1 MIEEFIKNNKP
12 FMIARLGATEA
23 KAVIYPTLN
32 WFLKKIFKKIIFDR
46 MFKWSGF
53 FPVNEESIIKF
64 SNIYK
69 DDLKL
74 IDVLASWRIEEK
86 LIFEAKNIKRKIN
99 LEELE
104 PYLNKNPWTYALK
117 GKKVLVIH
125 PFASTIHSQ
134 YLRREKIFS
143 DKNILPKFELTTI
156 KAIQS
161 LSGENKNYSSWFDAL
176 NFLKNEIDKK
186 QKEFDVALIGCGAYG
201 LPLAAHV
208 KRKGKI
214 GIHMGGCLQIL
225 FGIKG
230 KRWDN
235 HKIIS
240 NFYNANWVRPS
251 EEDKP
256 LNYKKVED
264 GCYW

>member
-1 MIEEFIKNNKP
+1 
-12 FMIARLGATEA
+12 
-23 KAVIYPTLN
+23 
-32 WFLKKIFKKIIFDR
+32 

-53 FPVNEESIIKF
+53 FPVNEEAIKKF
-64 SNIYK
+64 SNLYR

-74 IDVLASWRIEEK
+74 IDILASWRIEEK
-86 LIFEAKNIKRKIN
+86 FISEVKNIKKKIN
-99 LEELE
+99 LQELE
-104 PYLNKNPWTYALK
+104 PYLNKNPWTNALK

-125 PFASTIHSQ
+125 PFAKTIQIQ
-134 YLRREKIFS
+134 YLKRKKIFS
-143 DKNILPKFELTTI
+143 DQNILPNFELTTI

-186 QKEFDVALIGCGAYG
+186 QKEFDIALIGCGAYG

-208 KRKGKI
+208 KRIGKI

-240 NFYNANWVRPS
+240 NLYNVNWVRPS
-251 EEDKP
+251 DEDKP
-256 LNYKKVED
+256 LSYKKVED

>member
-1 MIEEFIKNNKP
+1 MIENLIKKNKP
-12 FMIARLGATEA
+12 LMITRLGATES
-23 KAVIYPTLN
+23 KAVIYPNLP
-32 WFLKKIFKKIIFDR
+32 WVLKKVFKKIIFER

-53 FPVNEESIIKF
+53 FPVNDETIYSF
-64 SNIYK
+64 SKIYK
-69 DDLKL
+69 QDLKL
-74 IDVLASWRIEEK
+74 TDLLASWRLEEK
-86 LIFEAKNIKRKIN
+86 FISEVSNIKNKIK
-99 LEELE
+99 LDQLE
-104 PYLNKNPWTYALK
+104 PYLNKNPWTKVLV
-117 GKKVLVIH
+117 GKKILVIH
-125 PFASTIHSQ
+125 PFAKTIQSQ
-134 YLRREKIFS
+134 YLKREKIFS
-143 DKNILPKFELTTI
+143 DQNVLPKFELITI

-161 LSGENKNYSSWFDAL
+161 LSGESKDYSSWFDAL

-186 QKEFDVALIGCGAYG
+186 QKEFDIALIGCGAYG

-208 KRKGKI
+208 KRLGKI

-230 KRWDN
+230 KRWDD

-240 NFYNANWVRPS
+240 NFYNSNWVRPS

-256 LNYKKVED
+256 FYYKKVED

>member
-1 MIEEFIKNNKP
+1 MIEDLIKHNKP
-12 FMIARLGATEA
+12 IMIARLGATEA
-23 KAVIYPTLN
+23 KAVIYPKLN
-32 WFLKKIFKKIIFDR
+32 WFLKKIFKKIIFER

-53 FPVNEESIIKF
+53 FPVNEEAIKKF
-64 SNIYK
+64 SNLYR

-74 IDVLASWRIEEK
+74 IDILASWRIEEK
-86 LIFEAKNIKRKIN
+86 FISEVKNIKKKIN
-99 LEELE
+99 LQELE
-104 PYLNKNPWTYALK
+104 PYLNKNPWTNALK

-125 PFASTIHSQ
+125 PFAKTIQIQ
-134 YLRREKIFS
+134 YLKRKKIFS
-143 DKNILPKFELTTI
+143 DQNILPNFELTTI

-186 QKEFDVALIGCGAYG
+186 QKEFDIALIGCGAYG

-208 KRKGKI
+208 KRIGKI

-240 NFYNANWVRPS
+240 NLYNVNWVRPS
-251 EEDKP
+251 DEDKP
-256 LNYKKVED
+256 LSYKKVED

>member
-1 MIEEFIKNNKP
+1 MIKNYIKKNKP
-12 FMIARLGATEA
+12 LMVARLGATES
-23 KAVIYPTLN
+23 KAVIYPKLP
-32 WFLKKIFKKIIFDR
+32 WVIKKIFKNIIFNR

-53 FPVNEESIIKF
+53 FPVNDDTINSF
-64 SNIYK
+64 SQIYK
-69 DDLKL
+69 NDLKI
-74 IDVLASWRIEEK
+74 IDILVSWRLEEK
-86 LIFEAKNIKRKIN
+86 LINEIKSQTKKIK

-104 PYLNKNPWTYALK
+104 PYLSKDPWSKYLK

-125 PFASTIHSQ
+125 PFDETIKKQ
-134 YLRREKIFS
+134 YLNRKKLFLNK
-143 DKNILPKFELTTI
+143 DVLPKFELITI
-156 KAIQS
+156 KAILS
-161 LSGENKNYSSWFDAL
+161 LSGENKNFRHWFEAL
-176 NFLKNEIDKK
+176 DYMKNEINN
-186 QKEFDVALIGCGAYG
+186 KEFDIALIGCGAYG

-208 KRKGKI
+208 KRIGKI

-240 NFYNANWVRPS
+240 NLYNVNWVRPS

-256 LNYKKVED
+256 LSYKKVED